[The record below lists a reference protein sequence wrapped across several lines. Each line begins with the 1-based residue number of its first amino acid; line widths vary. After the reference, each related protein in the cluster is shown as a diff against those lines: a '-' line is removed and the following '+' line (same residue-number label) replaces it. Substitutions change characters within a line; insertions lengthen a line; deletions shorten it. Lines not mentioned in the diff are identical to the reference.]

1 MAKSDYTV
9 KELKGIDGYQFMQV
23 MYFLLRSAY
32 YSPETNTEYKKIE
45 EFFTYVGKLEGE
57 ELESFLTKIATL
69 GADLSAEYWAIIF
82 KSVLYKGDPIIPESI
97 QTIPTDELVYIV
109 TEGMKKVLAIKLPF

>member
-1 MAKSDYTV
+1 MAKTDYTI
-9 KELKGIDGYQFMQV
+9 KDLKGIDGYQFMQV

-45 EFFTYVGKLEGE
+45 EFFAYVGTLEGE
-57 ELESFLTKIATL
+57 ALDSFLTKIATL
-69 GADLSAEYWAIIF
+69 GADLSADYWGIIF
-82 KSVLYKGDPIIPESI
+82 KNVKYKGDSIIPESI
-97 QTIPTDELVYIV
+97 QTIAADELVYIV